1 MCSSDLGANFSALI
15 GGAVFIETV
24 FSWPGMGMLFLDG
37 IESRDYPLIM
47 GITLVMAVVILII
60 NMLTDLIYS
69 RIDPRITLR

>member
-1 MCSSDLGANFSALI
+1 
-15 GGAVFIETV
+15 
-24 FSWPGMGMLFLDG
+24 MLFLDG

-47 GITLVMAVVILII
+47 GITLVMAVVILFI